1 MPQLG
6 EDTPTYRPHARVRTF
21 SCADNSTFT
30 TEARYATYFYSTYR
44 EPDLGCFVRSCFC
57 SKRYLQRNGHGCSSQ
72 PQRIHAV
79 TREPSLEHPSP
90 SLTAGPELGNP
101 P

>member
-30 TEARYATYFYSTYR
+30 KEERYATYFYSTYR

-57 SKRYLQRNGHGCSSQ
+57 SKRYLQRNGPGCSSQ
-72 PQRIHAV
+72 PQRIYSV
-79 TREPSLEHPSP
+79 PREQSLEHRY
-90 SLTAGPELGNP
+90 LCRAGGSELGKHH
-101 P
+101 